1 MVAFQWLPC
10 AAERENMQKFMGLI
24 GLAIIATVL
33 IMYREV
39 KEDHRG

>member
-1 MVAFQWLPC
+1 
-10 AAERENMQKFMGLI
+10 MQKFMGLI

-39 KEDHRG
+39 KDEHRG